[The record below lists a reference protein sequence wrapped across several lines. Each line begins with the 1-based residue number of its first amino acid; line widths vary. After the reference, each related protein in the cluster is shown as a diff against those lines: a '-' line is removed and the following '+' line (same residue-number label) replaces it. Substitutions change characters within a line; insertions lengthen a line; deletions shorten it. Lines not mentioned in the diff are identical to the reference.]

1 MRALRAKR
9 KRAFGARGVDV
20 LTMPEGNL
28 KADTAP
34 VTLSAYEL
42 QVLGEERQRAAVR
55 ERGRS
60 LVV

>member
-1 MRALRAKR
+1 MRASLAKLR
-9 KRAFGARGVDV
+9 RAFGARGVDV
-20 LTMPEGNL
+20 LATPEGNL
-28 KADTAP
+28 KTDTAP
-34 VTLSAYEL
+34 VTLNAYEL

>member
-1 MRALRAKR
+1 MRASRAKR
-9 KRAFGARGVDV
+9 RRAFGARDVDV
-20 LTMPEGNL
+20 LAKPEGNL
-28 KADTAP
+28 KTDTAP

-42 QVLGEERQRAAVR
+42 QVLREERQRAAVR